1 MEKRKNYDVF
11 MKRAETNGDKIN
23 IDLECSIGKY
33 EIEIPKKHFSL
44 FLPWQKYV
52 GFFKVHGIPDFEGD
66 EEKWENVC
74 TLSMRLE
81 RILNDSGDVLYDNG
95 KVIYEKKNFNVS

>member
-1 MEKRKNYDVF
+1 MEKIQEYEIALKRGETKGKNLKLF
-11 MKRAETNGDKIN
+11 F
-23 IDLECSIGKY
+23 ECSLGQY
-33 EIEIPKKHFSL
+33 PIEISKKHLSL
-44 FLPWQKYV
+44 FVPWQKYV